1 MDIQNLIGTRLDKI
15 TLQGGKIMKIEDLE
29 RLKAQNIVTDI
40 PPTESEKVK
49 GIDKRYMTSHG
60 ERFSHLKIKKDGEI
74 DVLKAGSAG
83 YGRNYVTLQTSVRN
97 EMCGNLVGNTLTE
110 YQEQI
115 RRIEKH
121 LAEKYCIHTSFQDA
135 DLKYLEINRTFPI
148 ANRFDDYGRVIKLI
162 LDEMPRMNT
171 ISTHGRTLSD
181 NRFFPEK
188 AENIGTYTV
197 WNRRKTSGKS
207 KQCKIVTIYNK
218 RQQISGIIYLD
229 QELMRFEIR
238 LVGKRTIQNA
248 LGTSKL
254 SELTDQII
262 NDYFAAQIDQLIM
275 RPLEKWRANR
285 NQYILRLMQQERTK
299 DRQNWQVNI
308 LRALT
313 VKENLQNGK
322 PCVLDVSELDA
333 LVDRTDLKRK
343 SRIKANFRKQAQKYE
358 TIFCNGDD
366 LKLQEIIDNLL
377 ADELP
382 QVATVDNPGHDLV
395 AGVKS
400 S

>member
-1 MDIQNLIGTRLDKI
+1 MNTDMIGGTRLDKI
-15 TLQGGKIMKIEDLE
+15 ALQGGRIVKIENLDQ
-29 RLKAQNIVTDI
+29 LKAQNIVTDI
-40 PPTESEKVK
+40 LPTESEKAK

-60 ERFSHLKIKKDGEI
+60 ERFSHLKVEKDGEI
-74 DVLKAGSAG
+74 NVLKAGSAG
-83 YGRNYVTLQTSVRN
+83 YGRNYVTLQTSVRD
-97 EMCGNLVGNTLTE
+97 ETYGNLIGNSVGE

-115 RRIEKH
+115 RRIEEQFK
-121 LAEKYCIHTSFQDA
+121 EKYGIHASFQDA

-148 ANRFDDYGRVIKLI
+148 KNHFDDYGRVIRLI
-162 LDEMPRMNT
+162 LAEMPRMNT
-171 ISTHGRTLSD
+171 ISTHGRTVSD
-181 NRFFPEK
+181 NRFFTERT
-188 AENIGTYTV
+188 ENIGTYMA
-197 WNRRKTSGKS
+197 WNKRKAGSKS

-248 LGTSKL
+248 LGMSKL

-262 NDYFAAQIDQLIM
+262 NDYFAAQIDQLIVQ
-275 RPLEKWRANR
+275 PLQKWRANR
-285 NQYILRLMQQERTK
+285 NQYILKLMEQERVK
-299 DRQNWQVNI
+299 DLQNWQVNV

-313 VKENLQNGK
+313 IKENLQNGK
-322 PCVLDVSELDA
+322 PCLLDVSELDM
-333 LVDRTDLKRK
+333 LVSRTDLKRK

-382 QVATVDNPGHDLV
+382 QATTVDNPGHDLV

-400 S
+400 A